1 MLAVILSVAC
11 CILSVS
17 AAGFQSGS
25 VTGSESVDAILG
37 NVADASNQVLGD
49 ISKTNLWPAF
59 VALAAG
65 LLMSL
70 AACFKLPQNLMRFLA
85 LCVIGATAYFVYW
98 FSFAG
103 GVDKVLAAE

>member
-11 CILSVS
+11 ILSVS
-17 AAGFQSGS
+17 AAGVQSRS

-37 NVADASNQVLGD
+37 NVTDASNKVLGD
-49 ISKTNLWPAF
+49 ITKAELWPAF
-59 VALAAG
+59 IALAAG

-85 LCVIGATAYFVYW
+85 LCVIGTTVYFVYW

>member
-17 AAGFQSGS
+17 ASLEGP
-25 VTGSESVDAILG
+25 
-37 NVADASNQVLGD
+37 ADASGFSMEVVVNQLTDGSNKVLGD
-49 ISKTNLWPAF
+49 ISRSELWPAF
-59 VALAAG
+59 IALAAG

-85 LCVIGATAYFVYW
+85 LCVIGTTAYFVYW

-103 GVDKVLAAE
+103 GVETVLAAE